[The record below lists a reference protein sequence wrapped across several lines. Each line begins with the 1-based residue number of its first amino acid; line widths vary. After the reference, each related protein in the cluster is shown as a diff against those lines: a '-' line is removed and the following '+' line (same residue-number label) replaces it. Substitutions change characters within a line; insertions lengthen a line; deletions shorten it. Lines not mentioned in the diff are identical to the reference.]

1 MNKVVFKSKLIYEPK
16 KILMIIINRI
26 NHYFAEKNRKNF
38 PQIATFSFDHISLR
52 INLEGRYEIDS
63 LNIINEFIIDYL
75 KVNKKGIALDIGANI
90 GNHAIFFSEIFDK
103 VYAFEP
109 NPKAFKLLEINSFDY
124 NIIPKNFGISDVNS
138 KQNFKIN
145 SNIGGSHI
153 IKNMRGRKDSNII
166 QIDVKKL
173 DGLRELSKETISLIK
188 IDIEGH
194 EINALNGGKKL
205 ILKSRPI
212 ILFEQTKNEI
222 SDKSSKVINLLRD
235 WNYEFYIVEE
245 SYNFGENIFYKFL
258 SVLFKMIF
266 GSRKVIKFTNN
277 FKSINYDMIIASPK
291 KLD

>member
-1 MNKVVFKSKLIYEPK
+1 MNKDGSTNFD
-16 KILMIIINRI
+16 IINDVL
-26 NHYFAEKNRKNF
+26 A
-38 PQIATFSFDHISLR
+38 
-52 INLEGRYEIDS
+52 
-63 LNIINEFIIDYL
+63 
-75 KVNKKGIALDIGANI
+75 
-90 GNHAIFFSEIFDK
+90 
-103 VYAFEP
+103 
-109 NPKAFKLLEINSFDY
+109 EINSFDY

-258 SVLFKMIF
+258 SELFKMIF